1 MLKKFKK
8 KSLKTKLAIII
19 GIILLLALI
28 AYVLYTQLKPDPLT
42 EYEMAT
48 VQKSTITD
56 TLDVSGT
63 VESESTY
70 NYIGINGVRAE
81 EVLVKVGDKV
91 SKGDKIA
98 TFDVSGASAYL
109 TTAKKAYD
117 SALKDYNDV
126 VSANAKTV
134 SKKADLTAQINAK
147 NKEIEAKKKEIAD
160 IESKIASQESVTEK
174 ASLSQEQIDAIADQM
189 KKNGSSDE
197 EIQAF
202 RDSAAA
208 ASVNVSSSENTNLQ
222 TELIQ
227 KNLELSQLN
236 AELTSLQAQSSA
248 VIISDDDTITSA
260 LKNVADSKKKT
271 YEGIKAV
278 YDSLENGW
286 YADADGIITVV
297 NIQAGEVFVPVADSS
312 EGTDLASLI
321 GASIDLSSI
330 TSLLGGSDDT
340 AMGVGV
346 TLEDYNNLIATVSV
360 GKSDLLKI
368 STGMKATVLSQGEEY
383 EGEIIY
389 VAAEAGSSSQIDLS
403 NLTSSLLSGSGS
415 GSSALVKVKIKK
427 PDKNIVIGFDVDIQ
441 IELSRLEDVIVVP
454 VEAVVFDK
462 GKYFVYTYNDSDQT
476 VKKQS
481 IEVGI
486 LDETNYEIKKGL
498 REGQKVI
505 KSPDPAMVD
514 GDKVAEKTA

>member
-8 KSLKTKLAIII
+8 KPLKTKLAIII
-19 GIILLLALI
+19 GIIVLLALI
-28 AYVLYTQLKPDPLT
+28 AYVLYSQLKPKPLT

-81 EVLVKVGDKV
+81 EVFVKVGDKV

-109 TTAKKAYD
+109 TTAKKDYD
-117 SALKDYNDV
+117 NALKEYNNA
-126 VSANAKTV
+126 VSANAKTA
-134 SKKADLTAQINAK
+134 SKKADLTAQIKAK

-160 IESKIASQESVTEK
+160 LESKIASQENVTEK
-174 ASLSQEQIDAIADQM
+174 ASMPQEQIDAIADQM
-189 KKNGSSDE
+189 KQNGSTDE

-208 ASVNVSSSENTNLQ
+208 ASVNVSSSENNKLQ
-222 TELIQ
+222 SDLIQ

-236 AELTSLQAQSSA
+236 AELTSLQAQNSM
-248 VIISDDDTITSA
+248 VITTDDDTITSA

-271 YEGIKAV
+271 YDGIRAV
-278 YDSLENGW
+278 YDSLKNGW

-297 NIQAGEVFVPVADSS
+297 NIKPGEVFVPVPDSS
-312 EGTDLASLI
+312 GGTDLASLL

-330 TSLLGGSDDT
+330 TSLLGGSDET

-346 TLEDYNNLIATVSV
+346 TLEDYSNLIATISV

-368 STGMKATVLSQGEEY
+368 ATGMKATVISQGEEY

-403 NLTSSLLSGSGS
+403 NITSSLLSGSGS
-415 GSSALVKVKIKK
+415 GNSALVKVKINK
-427 PDKNIVIGFDVDIQ
+427 PDKNIVIGFDVDVR
-441 IELSRLEDVIVVP
+441 IELSRLEDVIVIP
-454 VEAVVFDK
+454 VESVVYDK
-462 GKYFVYTYNDSDQT
+462 GKYFAYTYNENEHT
-476 VKKQS
+476 VKRQS

-486 LDETNYEIKKGL
+486 LDETNYEITSGL
-498 REGQKVI
+498 KEGEKVI
-505 KSPDPAMVD
+505 KSPDPAMAD